1 MPKCYQLVGVPA
13 SGKSTWV
20 ANQSWTKDCAYIS
33 TDHYVEEF
41 AKARGKTYNQVFR
54 AVMPDCVRHMTADVV
69 NARVADQD
77 VIWDQTSTT
86 VGSRA
91 RKFRMLPNYEHI
103 AVVFAVPESAE
114 LARRLISRL
123 GKNIPDHVMSS
134 MIKGFE
140 QPTEAEGF
148 MEIWNAA

>member
-20 ANQSWTKDCAYIS
+20 DNQSWTKDCAYIS

-69 NARVADQD
+69 NAQAADQD

-86 VGSRA
+86 VASRA